1 VGRASVRKGGFCRGL
16 HARCQVPNPEGVS
29 GGIDRIL
36 GQGEMS
42 IVNVTPMVSP
52 RAYDDGEGR
61 PHGRGAR
68 GEGTEAGG
76 KGERVAR
83 GREGNHVFALRGRAN
98 GVRGLGTGADGAQDA
113 ECSRHPVQE
122 VVFPGGCDPGG
133 GKPRNGGL
141 E

>member
-36 GQGEMS
+36 GQGGRS
-42 IVNVTPMVSP
+42 IVNVTPMVFP

-83 GREGNHVFALRGRAN
+83 GREGDHILALQGGEN
-98 GVRGLGTGADGAQDA
+98 GDGGAQA
-113 ECSRHPVQE
+113 EAKAICRKVSSAKRRMLTVAGNVQ
-122 VVFPGGCDPGG
+122 CWT
-133 GKPRNGGL
+133 
-141 E
+141 